1 MDNTNTPVKKERQKK
16 LIDLPKD
23 TLKVLS
29 LQAVSQGVSLKKY
42 IEKILEEKVEETY
55 EDLILLQLS
64 STPEANE
71 WLSDAEEQEFDNWL
85 NNEIQTYKTIR

>member
-1 MDNTNTPVKKERQKK
+1 MADTNIPVKKERQKK

-55 EDLILLQLS
+55 EDLVLLQLS